1 MAEIDK
7 ALPNEVT
14 QTVEIA
20 SPEDSLQEVID
31 TQELTSRSREH
42 GNYRNQRRWS
52 RNKF

>member
-31 TQELTSRSREH
+31 TQESIPDP
-42 GNYRNQRRWS
+42 GNTEITENRRRWS